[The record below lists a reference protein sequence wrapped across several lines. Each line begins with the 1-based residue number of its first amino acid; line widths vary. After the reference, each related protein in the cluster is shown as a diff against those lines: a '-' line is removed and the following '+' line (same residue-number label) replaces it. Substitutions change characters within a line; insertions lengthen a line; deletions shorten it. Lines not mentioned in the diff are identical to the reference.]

1 MDYKEIMEL
10 PAETE
15 NVVIFSLLKESVT
28 DEDIKT
34 GTDPVGFAY
43 AHLIEWAVR
52 NKKFTEYY
60 SHINMFL
67 NDDNGRLNAQEK
79 LEKEK
84 TVIVRFNVSGTP
96 LFGFYIEQDGDP
108 AISFPEKDGMYF
120 VYL

>member
-1 MDYKEIMEL
+1 M
-10 PAETE
+10 
-15 NVVIFSLLKESVT
+15 
-28 DEDIKT
+28 
-34 GTDPVGFAY
+34 
-43 AHLIEWAVR
+43 R

-79 LEKEK
+79 LKKEK

-96 LFGFYIEQDGDP
+96 LFGFYIEQDDDP